1 MGEESGK
8 VEVKDYLMS
17 EEDRKQTRVLR
28 YLLEEG
34 ETEADQ
40 EGDNQEVDKGEVESC
55 NRNCYVTVMI
65 FSCCMIFLWFY

>member
-8 VEVKDYLMS
+8 VEVKDYLVS
-17 EEDRKQTRVLR
+17 EGDRKQTRVLR

-40 EGDNQEVDKGEVESC
+40 EGEEQEGDKKQ
-55 NRNCYVTVMI
+55 RRVM
-65 FSCCMIFLWFY
+65 